1 MKAKTLS
8 LIGKGVGLLVIL
20 VTWAYMLFVKN
31 QASAVDVIAYSG
43 AITALFVDVAVN
55 LGIDKFKKEVPT
67 TPDGVGFKP

>member
-20 VTWAYMLFVKN
+20 MTWAYMLFIKN

-55 LGIDKFKKEVPT
+55 LGIDKFKKAPEE
-67 TPDGVGFKP
+67 KP